1 MAKEKIGIGGR
12 ILHLFTHHPWLKIIS
27 LILAVIVWLY
37 VRDEIGRF
45 NY

>member
-1 MAKEKIGIGGR
+1 MTKENTGLVHR
-12 ILHLFTHHPWLKIIS
+12 FLHLFTYHPWLKIIS

-37 VRDEIGRF
+37 VRDEISRF